1 MQKVH
6 SAWANLCVF
15 FRCFHLSAAEA
26 TTTAATTRATTIER
40 LQQSRVNINKKPAK
54 LLSHE
59 TRRQATYAC
68 PVGTAQ
74 RAGPGS
80 GQRRQQAG
88 RRQLTRHV
96 ERKTRPAGEGDKA
109 SLVRVHIVIWGS
121 SSFAVCSRSRLQ
133 MRMNRA
139 KQMLCQ
145 DTWHI
150 LATCVRLRS
159 TCACLCPGWLM
170 PVVFPPPSPL
180 LSLHSL
186 TAARWEKQCNS
197 SALFACS
204 LVCKQKSFS
213 TNFCMP
219 S

>member
-1 MQKVH
+1 MKRKRGIERESINFVAFNCCERVQKVH

-15 FRCFHLSAAEA
+15 FRCFYLSATEAA
-26 TTTAATTRATTIER
+26 TTRVTTTTTRATTIKR

-80 GQRRQQAG
+80 GQRRQQQAE
-88 RRQLTRHV
+88 RRQTAAD
-96 ERKTRPAGEGDKA
+96 KTR
-109 SLVRVHIVIWGS
+109 
-121 SSFAVCSRSRLQ
+121 
-133 MRMNRA
+133 RA
-139 KQMLCQ
+139 KDKTSSRRRQSIACASAYSNLRLIILSSLHSQ
-145 DTWHI
+145 SSADANESGKTNALPRHTWHI

-170 PVVFPPPSPL
+170 PVVFPPPSHS
-180 LSLHSL
+180 LSLS
-186 TAARWEKQCNS
+186 TA
-197 SALFACS
+197 
-204 LVCKQKSFS
+204 
-213 TNFCMP
+213 
-219 S
+219 